1 MSSRS
6 SSGLYDHMFRYIIVG
21 DMAVGKSCLLLQFTD
36 HKFRH
41 QHELTIGVE
50 FGGKTIEVKN
60 KNIKIQIWDTAGQE
74 AFQAITRT
82 YYKGAIGALLVY
94 DITKHDTFDHIN
106 KWINEVKNNGS
117 KDIVCMLI
125 GNKKD
130 LEEERQ
136 VRYEEGKELADK
148 NKMLF
153 LETSAKTAENVQECF
168 YLSAEKILEQISKT
182 GIDPTLSDKNV
193 KISIDEDAEEE
204 ETKEKKSCC

>member
-1 MSSRS
+1 MI
-6 SSGLYDHMFRYIIVG
+6 SGAYDHMFRYIIVG

-50 FGGKTIEVKN
+50 FGGKNIEVKN
-60 KNIKIQIWDTAGQE
+60 KTIKIQIWDTAGQE

-94 DITKHDTFDHIN
+94 DITRKETFDHIR
-106 KWINEVKNNGS
+106 KWYDEVKLNGS
-117 KDIVCMLI
+117 KDICCILI

-130 LEEERQ
+130 LEEQRQ
-136 VRYEEGKELADK
+136 VKYEEGKRLAEE
-148 NKMLF
+148 NNLLF

-168 YLSAEKILEQISKT
+168 TISAERILDQINKS
-182 GIDPTLSDKNV
+182 GVDPTAPSKNV
-193 KISIDEDAEEE
+193 RISIDDDEEE
-204 ETKEKKSCC
+204 EKEQPKKKCC

>member
-1 MSSRS
+1 MTSR

-60 KNIKIQIWDTAGQE
+60 KSIKIQIWDTAGTEQ
-74 AFQAITRT
+74 FQAITRT

-94 DITKHDTFDHIN
+94 DISRHETFEHITK
-106 KWINEVKNNGS
+106 WLNEIKANGS
-117 KDIVCMLI
+117 KDICCILI

-130 LEEERQ
+130 LEEQRQ
-136 VRYEEGKELADK
+136 VKYEEGKEFTDK
-148 NKMLF
+148 NNLLF

-168 YLSAEKILEQISKT
+168 IISAEKILEQISKT
-182 GIDPTLSDKNV
+182 GIDPTVPSKNV
-193 KISIDEDAEEE
+193 KITIDDDEDENNDG
-204 ETKEKKSCC
+204 KKGCC